1 MPVGSLALKGKAQP
15 VAVHRVLPEAPPA
28 AAQEEVGDD

>member
-15 VAVHRVLPEAPPA
+15 VAVHRVLPEAPA
-28 AAQEEVGDD
+28 AAAAKEVPQ